1 MSYETILVDQTP
13 CPAGGEITSLS
24 INRPSK
30 LNALNAQVIDE
41 LSQALKFLTA
51 ETRVVILKSEGEK
64 AFVAGADIA
73 AMSEMSVSEAKQ
85 FTDRGHALGRA
96 LEGLRCPVIAQVQG
110 FALGGGCEL
119 ALACDFIYASDSAKF
134 GQPEVNL
141 GLMPGFGGT
150 QRLSRRVGLGVAREL
165 VYTGKQIN
173 AAEALRIGLINAVYP
188 AAELAEAT
196 LKTAQQIASRAP
208 LAVAASK
215 RVMERGFDAD
225 LITANELEAMA
236 FSALFGTEDQR
247 EGTQAFLGRRDAAFK
262 GR

>member
-1 MSYETILVDQTP
+1 
-13 CPAGGEITSLS
+13 
-24 INRPSK
+24 
-30 LNALNAQVIDE
+30 
-41 LSQALKFLTA
+41 
-51 ETRVVILKSEGEK
+51 
-64 AFVAGADIA
+64 
-73 AMSEMSVSEAKQ
+73 
-85 FTDRGHALGRA
+85 
-96 LEGLRCPVIAQVQG
+96 
-110 FALGGGCEL
+110 
-119 ALACDFIYASDSAKF
+119 ASDSAKF

-236 FSALFGTEDQR
+236 FSA
-247 EGTQAFLGRRDAAFK
+247 
-262 GR
+262 

>member
-1 MSYETILVDQTP
+1 
-13 CPAGGEITSLS
+13 
-24 INRPSK
+24 
-30 LNALNAQVIDE
+30 
-41 LSQALKFLTA
+41 
-51 ETRVVILKSEGEK
+51 VVILKSEGEK

-73 AMSEMSVSEAKQ
+73 AMTEMSVTEAKQ
-85 FTDRGHALGRA
+85 FTDQGHALGRK

-119 ALACDFIYASDSAKF
+119 ALACDFIYAAENAKF

-165 VYTGKQIN
+165 IYTGKQIT
-173 AAEALRIGLINAVYP
+173 AQEALRIGLVNAVYP
-188 AAELAEAT
+188 SAELSEAV
-196 LKTAQQIASRAP
+196 LETAQLIAARAP

-215 RVMERGFDAD
+215 RVIERGYDAD
-225 LITANELEAMA
+225 LITANELEAVA
-236 FSALFGTEDQR
+236 FSALFGSEDQR
-247 EGTQAFLGRRDAAFK
+247 EGTQAFLSRRDATFK